1 MEDSKSKT
9 WGMRVGCGRL
19 YITVDFTEEDKI
31 ERICVNRASK
41 FVCDATFRDAINRIA
56 TFQVRR
62 SPYQLIKDL
71 RGNMNHHCELY
82 HVGCTAYSCSDAIAK
97 VIKDLVK
104 EPQSE
109 VFNEVSG
116 EKV

>member
-1 MEDSKSKT
+1 
-9 WGMRVGCGRL
+9 
-19 YITVDFTEEDKI
+19 
-31 ERICVNRASK
+31 
-41 FVCDATFRDAINRIA
+41 
-56 TFQVRR
+56 
-62 SPYQLIKDL
+62 
-71 RGNMNHHCELY
+71 MNHHCELY